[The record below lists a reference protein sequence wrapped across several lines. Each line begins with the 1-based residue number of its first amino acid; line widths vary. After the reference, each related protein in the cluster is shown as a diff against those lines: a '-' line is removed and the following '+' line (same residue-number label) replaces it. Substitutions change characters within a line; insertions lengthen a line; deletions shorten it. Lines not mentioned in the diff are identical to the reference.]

1 MTEEFPIN
9 NEIVF
14 FFFFFPSVFSK
25 EGSIKM
31 MVMSD
36 GSQFRPASSVGF
48 GNTELLCSFLKGKQC
63 VLHMHNDFPC

>member
-1 MTEEFPIN
+1 
-9 NEIVF
+9 
-14 FFFFFPSVFSK
+14 
-25 EGSIKM
+25 M

-36 GSQFRPASSVGF
+36 GSLFRPASSVGS